1 MEIFDFCKAV
11 NLEIGEISA
20 TYNLSKLTMNTI
32 SCWLTT
38 CSKTQD
44 IIEIRVW
51 GQSESIESR
60 EEVGA
65 KAKRKQK
72 DQ

>member
-1 MEIFDFCKAV
+1 
-11 NLEIGEISA
+11 
-20 TYNLSKLTMNTI
+20 MNTI

-44 IIEIRVW
+44 IIETRVW
-51 GQSESIESR
+51 GQSESIKTR

>member
-11 NLEIGEISA
+11 NLEIGETSA
-20 TYNLSKLTMNTI
+20 TYDLSKSTMNTI

-38 CSKTQD
+38 RSRIQD

-60 EEVGA
+60 EGVGA
-65 KAKRKQK
+65 KAKRKHK